1 MPKYKIMGERT
12 LVEAWTYIV
21 TADSEDEAIEM
32 VEECPDGY
40 CDGIE
45 RLDDD
50 QCYQDD
56 TEFSLLEEII
66 EKPKAKKAAPKKK
79 MEHDVKTD
87 KVVKIDKSDKVVKTV
102 KTDKAVKLVK
112 SDIFISE

>member
-21 TADSEDEAIEM
+21 TADDADEAIEM
-32 VEECPDGY
+32 VENCPDGY

-45 RLDDD
+45 RLQDD

-56 TEFSLLEEII
+56 TEFSFLEEI
-66 EKPKAKKAAPKKK
+66 EEPKPKKKASKKKAAKKK
-79 MEHDVKTD
+79 AASK
-87 KVVKIDKSDKVVKTV
+87 KKKK
-102 KTDKAVKLVK
+102 
-112 SDIFISE
+112 